1 MKIYD
6 CFIFNKENLL
16 AKLRFNILNKYV
28 DFFVI
33 CEARQNHKG
42 EIKNYNFD
50 INDYKGFEEKIIYLK
65 LENFPKDLNPWQ
77 RQDFQRNFLYEGIK
91 EADSDDIIIFSDADE
106 IPNLSI
112 LDDNYLKQIKKG
124 YVGIFYQYLYYYKLN
139 LLSSYE
145 NNWEG
150 SRVILKKNLSNFA
163 NLRKIVFKNSKYPFW
178 RFDKFKKVFKINDG
192 GWHFSYL
199 MRPLEI
205 IRKIEGSP
213 HEELNLKEYK
223 NEDYILKK
231 ITNNE
236 DIYNRDITYRKID
249 LSEKYLPN
257 YIIEN
262 SDELKEWIV

>member
-178 RFDKFKKVFKINDG
+178 RFDKFKKVFKINNG

-199 MRPLEI
+199 MRPSEI
-205 IRKIEGSP
+205 IRKIEG
-213 HEELNLKEYK
+213 
-223 NEDYILKK
+223 
-231 ITNNE
+231 
-236 DIYNRDITYRKID
+236 
-249 LSEKYLPN
+249 
-257 YIIEN
+257 
-262 SDELKEWIV
+262 